1 MQINDHN
8 SYSGKYSHNKD
19 FDRSPYNSKIIK
31 IGELLMNYIKKN
43 DTNIEEVLTEATK
56 LDVIKHNKA
65 QYEKVFEDIKNMSG
79 LEKAVAENITLTWI
93 KGVNGDWLGGLGSGK
108 AGNKPFEKVMK
119 LGYDIDDIESE
130 FERQMKL
137 YESLD
142 ESIIKGNFGF
152 INKKISQN
160 DLLNELNK
168 SENIIGDK
176 ESRYVAVAMKD
187 SIARHSYEKV
197 LFTNDLEEAKKFADE
212 NSWYRDGDWNY
223 GLPIRYFSVVYDLID
238 EYPNIIYPENG
249 NELPSWDKKDYK
261 KYTVDESLTEE
272 NRTWNI
278 SEPSM
283 FSNIK
288 PILEIP
294 KTDKQIIKHKDY
306 GYGYIDKISDNGTI
320 HAKFGD
326 KTYLFDQDAF
336 DKGYI
341 VKINESLTESD
352 NNWDYRKV
360 ANNIVSDFE
369 DLYVDG
375 IDYWEASIT
384 DDWGTG
390 CDVEVSGLNEYDVEL
405 AWLVVRIY
413 GEDDRQGICF
423 RQIDVNKD
431 LRGQGIANVMVETCL
446 DNIDEDKVV
455 LVHMDLSGGFWHHMS
470 KKFPNYQWDD
480 SLKENIESLTED
492 LDQTETGMSSVL
504 MDLINQEY
512 SLLSQYESAQ
522 VTFEDKDENRFNDVF
537 DYIKDDINIHIGM
550 LQASI
555 EDLSPSAEKIDD
567 GKE

>member
-1 MQINDHN
+1 MMKFKLLKEGFSSFLTNDEIKKINEWVKYHLP
-8 SYSGKYSHNKD
+8 SYASYAELEEGEKLN
-19 FDRSPYNSKIIK
+19 NNIIK
-31 IGELLMNYIKKN
+31 AYIRYSIPNSEDDYK
-43 DTNIEEVLTEATK
+43 TILFNISPEGKIDA
-56 LDVIKHNKA
+56 I
-65 QYEKVFEDIKNMSG
+65 ED
-79 LEKAVAENITLTWI
+79 
-93 KGVNGDWLGGLGSGK
+93 
-108 AGNKPFEKVMK
+108 
-119 LGYDIDDIESE
+119 
-130 FERQMKL
+130 
-137 YESLD
+137 ESLN

-249 NELPSWDKKDYK
+249 NSLPSWDKKDYK

-272 NRTWNI
+272 NRSWNV

-283 FSNIK
+283 VLNIK

-320 HAKFGD
+320 YAKFGD

-341 VKINESLTESD
+341 VKVNESL
-352 NNWDYRKV
+352 
-360 ANNIVSDFE
+360 
-369 DLYVDG
+369 
-375 IDYWEASIT
+375 
-384 DDWGTG
+384 
-390 CDVEVSGLNEYDVEL
+390 
-405 AWLVVRIY
+405 
-413 GEDDRQGICF
+413 
-423 RQIDVNKD
+423 
-431 LRGQGIANVMVETCL
+431 
-446 DNIDEDKVV
+446 
-455 LVHMDLSGGFWHHMS
+455 
-470 KKFPNYQWDD
+470 
-480 SLKENIESLTED
+480 KEE

-567 GKE
+567 GKEQGEQLILDESLFEGNNTEMKIEEFNAKRTERMKKLGEALANMPELIDDGKAHVEVDAVTGEAIKSAEERDEQIKDSFKDKNKEVREFIRDQDKATETDKDEKEKAEDKLFLNESLFDKTAIDYLKEDIHDYISDAIHECFTVQEIMSKFPEYNADWADEEIDELLSGKIDDVAWDFVEDLFKNYTK